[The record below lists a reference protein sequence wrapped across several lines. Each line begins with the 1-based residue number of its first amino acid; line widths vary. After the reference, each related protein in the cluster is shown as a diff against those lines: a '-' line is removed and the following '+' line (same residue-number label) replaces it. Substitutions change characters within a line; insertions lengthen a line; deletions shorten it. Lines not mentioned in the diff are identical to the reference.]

1 MLQEPLSPADA
12 KKLIRR
18 ILREGRTILSQH
30 ALEELKA
37 DDLTAVDCTNVLKG
51 GVVEPGEWE
60 RGSWRYRVRTA
71 KICVVAAFRSE
82 DELVVVTAWR
92 RSR

>member
-1 MLQEPLSPADA
+1 MLQEPLSPADVR
-12 KKLIRR
+12 KLIRR
-18 ILREGRTILSQH
+18 ILREGQTVFSQH

-37 DDLTAVDCTNVLKG
+37 DDLTTVDCTNALRG
-51 GVVEPGEWE
+51 GVAEPGECE
-60 RGSWRYRVRTA
+60 RGSWRYRLRTA

-92 RSR
+92 HSR